1 MIRYALS
8 PSPTARGPRAASDQA
23 RGWPPRTRRAERGPH
38 PRGQGTGGRSGGPLP
53 RRMSGKPKGCLHR
66 LRPVCR
72 HRRHYRGVSRSPS
85 WRRAI
90 GHTRLPENTSPC
102 NGGAKPVAHKP
113 DCRGNISPPSVI
125 NLSCGVGGVSTRRW
139 SSKRRCTALVK
150 TRKFRSGCWS
160 CWSVSIA
167 LPRLDTALD
176 A

>member
-8 PSPTARGPRAASDQA
+8 PSPSARGPRAASDQA

-38 PRGQGTGGRSGGPLP
+38 PRGQGTGGRSGGQLP

-125 NLSCGVGGVSTRRW
+125 NLSCGVGGVQRGDGVQSGDARPLSKHGNSGRAVGPVGAFPSRYHALTRH
-139 SSKRRCTALVK
+139 
-150 TRKFRSGCWS
+150 
-160 CWSVSIA
+160 
-167 LPRLDTALD
+167 
-176 A
+176 